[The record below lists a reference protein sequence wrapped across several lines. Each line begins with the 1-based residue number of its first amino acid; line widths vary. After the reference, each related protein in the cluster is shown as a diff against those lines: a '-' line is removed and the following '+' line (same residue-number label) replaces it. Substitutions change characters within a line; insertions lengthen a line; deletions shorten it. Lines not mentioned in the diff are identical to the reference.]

1 MQVMSGLVPPDVFLP
16 TGQQSSLFNYGKMEA
31 TTVFWDQAQE
41 YLGLTRFRLWI
52 VLGGEPMHSD
62 RVGRRKMLSQLRAI
76 RLGWLIQLKAMFN
89 INTSALY
96 AIDWQ
101 TGEMLFRA
109 GQPLTLD
116 LPQAT
121 EEKVPVTA

>member
-16 TGQQSSLFNYGKMEA
+16 TGQQRSMFNFGKMEA
-31 TTVFWDQAQE
+31 TAVFWNQAQE

-62 RVGRRKMLSQLRAI
+62 RVGRRRMLSQLRAI
-76 RLGWLIQLKAMFN
+76 RLGWLIQLKAMFS

-101 TGEMLFRA
+101 TGEMFFRE
-109 GQPLTLD
+109 GQPLTLV
-116 LPQAT
+116 LPQPI
-121 EEKVPVTA
+121 EEEALVPA